1 MTGHF
6 AARFE
11 SFMSHKAHDAAPQAS
26 WPILKR
32 LLGYTT
38 GRRKGL
44 VIASIGMVGYAGV
57 DTFMLSLIKP
67 LLDEGLTGKEHS
79 VMIWLPL
86 MIMGLVAMRGVCN
99 FISDYFMAWVGNT
112 VVMRLQQKVFSH
124 LMGMPLSFFD
134 KNNTGSLLSKVTYDA
149 GQVSSAAS
157 STLISLIR
165 EGCTVI
171 GLLALMFYYSWQL
184 SLIFFVIG
192 PIVGVL
198 ISVISKRFRKLSRQ
212 LQHAMGNITTSTEQ
226 MLRGHK
232 EVLMFGGQ
240 EVEAERFTRVSNS
253 VRQQN
258 MKLVVADAVGSPI
271 VQFIASTA
279 LSLVLY
285 LATFPEISHKLTA
298 GSFAAVISA
307 LFGLLKPLKN
317 LTQVN
322 VQFQRGIAACQSLFD
337 VIDLPLENDN
347 GQRELSHAA
356 GQIEFRNVTFT
367 YPTKD
372 APALREVSFAIE
384 PGKTV
389 ALVGRSGSGKSTIAS
404 LLTRFYDIQQGQ
416 ILLDGHDIRE
426 YRLRDLRRQFALVS
440 QNVHLFNDSVANN
453 IAYAAEEQFT
463 REQIIEA
470 AKLANADEFI
480 TKMPQGYDTIIGENG
495 ATLSGGQRQR
505 LAIARAL
512 LRDMPIL
519 LLDEATSALDSES
532 ERRIQT
538 ALESLTKN
546 RTTLVIAH
554 RLSTIEKADEI
565 LVVDEGQIVER
576 GTHDQLL
583 EMGGAYALLRR
594 TQMGAQAS

>member
-6 AARFE
+6 TARFE
-11 SFMSHKAHDAAPQAS
+11 SLMSNEALDATRKS
-26 WPILKR
+26 WPTLKR

-44 VIASIGMVGYAGV
+44 LIAAIGMAGYAAV
-57 DTFMLSLIKP
+57 DTYMLSLIKP
-67 LLDEGLTGKEHS
+67 LLDEGLSGKQNS
-79 VMIWLPL
+79 VMLWLPI
-86 MIMGLVAMRGVCN
+86 MIMILVALRGICN
-99 FISDYFMAWVGNT
+99 FTSDYFMAWVGNT
-112 VVMRLQQKVFSH
+112 VVMRLQRAVFSH

-134 KNNTGSLLSKVTYDA
+134 KHNTGTLLSKVTYDA

-171 GLLALMFYYSWQL
+171 GLLVLMFYYSWQL
-184 SLIFFVIG
+184 SLIFF
-192 PIVGVL
+192 IVGPVVAVL

-226 MLRGHK
+226 MLRGHR

-240 EVEAERFTRVSNS
+240 EIEAGRFDKVSNS

-258 MKLVVADAVGSPI
+258 MKMVVADAVGSPI

-285 LATFPEISHKLTA
+285 LATFPEISHTLTA

-307 LFGLLKPLKN
+307 LFGLMKPLKS

-337 VIDLPLENDN
+337 VIDLPLEQDN
-347 GQRELSHAA
+347 GQLQIGHAA
-356 GQIEFRNVTFT
+356 GKIEFRDVTFT

-372 APALREVSFAIE
+372 APALRNISFSIE
-384 PGKTV
+384 PGKPV

-404 LLTRFYDIQQGQ
+404 LLTRFYDIQEGT
-416 ILLDGHDIRE
+416 ILLDDQDIRE

-440 QNVHLFNDSVANN
+440 QNVHLFNDTIANN

-480 TKMPQGYDTIIGENG
+480 SKMPQGYDTVIGENG
-495 ATLSGGQRQR
+495 ANLSGGQRQR

-512 LRDMPIL
+512 LRDMPVL

-532 ERRIQT
+532 ERKIQT

-546 RTTLVIAH
+546 RTTIVIAH

-565 LVVDEGQIVER
+565 LVIDDGQIVER
-576 GTHDQLL
+576 GSHDQLL

-594 TQMGAQAS
+594 TQMGVQTA

>member
-6 AARFE
+6 TARFE
-11 SFMSHKAHDAAPQAS
+11 SLMSNEALDATRKS
-26 WPILKR
+26 WPTLKR

-44 VIASIGMVGYAGV
+44 LIAAIGMAGYAAV
-57 DTFMLSLIKP
+57 DTYMLSLIKP
-67 LLDEGLTGKEHS
+67 LLDEGLSGKQNS
-79 VMIWLPL
+79 VMLWLPI
-86 MIMGLVAMRGVCN
+86 MIMILVALRGICN
-99 FISDYFMAWVGNT
+99 FTSDYFMAWVGNT
-112 VVMRLQQKVFSH
+112 VVMRLQRAVFSH

-134 KNNTGSLLSKVTYDA
+134 KHNTGTLLSKVTYDA

-171 GLLALMFYYSWQL
+171 GLLVLMFYYSWQL
-184 SLIFFVIG
+184 SLIFF
-192 PIVGVL
+192 IVGPVVAVL

-226 MLRGHK
+226 MLRGHR

-240 EVEAERFTRVSNS
+240 EIEAGRFDKVSNS

-258 MKLVVADAVGSPI
+258 MKMVVADAVGSPI

-285 LATFPEISHKLTA
+285 LATFPEISHTLTA

-307 LFGLLKPLKN
+307 LFGLMKPLKS

-337 VIDLPLENDN
+337 VIDLPLEQDN
-347 GQRELSHAA
+347 GQLQIGHAT
-356 GQIEFRNVTFT
+356 GRIEFRDVTFT

-372 APALREVSFAIE
+372 APALRNISFNIE

-404 LLTRFYDIQQGQ
+404 LLTRFYDIQEGT
-416 ILLDGHDIRE
+416 ILLDDQDIRE

-440 QNVHLFNDSVANN
+440 QNVHLFNDTIANN

-480 TKMPQGYDTIIGENG
+480 SKMPQGYDTVIGENG
-495 ATLSGGQRQR
+495 ANLSGGQRQR

-512 LRDMPIL
+512 LRDMPVL

-532 ERRIQT
+532 ERKIQT

-546 RTTLVIAH
+546 RTTIVIAH

-565 LVVDEGQIVER
+565 LVIDDGQIVER
-576 GTHDQLL
+576 GSHDQLL

-594 TQMGAQAS
+594 TQMGVQTA

>member
-6 AARFE
+6 TARFE
-11 SFMSHKAHDAAPQAS
+11 SLMSNEALDATRKS
-26 WPILKR
+26 WPTLKR

-44 VIASIGMVGYAGV
+44 LIAAIGMAGYAAV
-57 DTFMLSLIKP
+57 DTYMLSLIKP
-67 LLDEGLTGKEHS
+67 LLDEGLSGKQNS
-79 VMIWLPL
+79 VMLWLPI
-86 MIMGLVAMRGVCN
+86 MIMILVALRGICN
-99 FISDYFMAWVGNT
+99 FTSDYFMAWVGNT
-112 VVMRLQQKVFSH
+112 VVMRLQRAVFSH

-134 KNNTGSLLSKVTYDA
+134 KHNTGTLLSKVTYDA

-171 GLLALMFYYSWQL
+171 GLLVLMFYYSWQL
-184 SLIFFVIG
+184 SLIFF
-192 PIVGVL
+192 IVGPVVAVL

-226 MLRGHK
+226 MLRGHR

-240 EVEAERFTRVSNS
+240 EIEAGRFDKVSNS

-258 MKLVVADAVGSPI
+258 MKMVVADAVGSPI

-285 LATFPEISHKLTA
+285 LATFPEISHTLTA

-307 LFGLLKPLKN
+307 LFGLMKPLKS

-337 VIDLPLENDN
+337 VIDLPLEQDN
-347 GQRELSHAA
+347 GQLQLGHAA
-356 GQIEFRNVTFT
+356 GKIEFRDVTFT

-372 APALREVSFAIE
+372 APALRNISFSIE

-404 LLTRFYDIQQGQ
+404 LLTRFYDIQEGT
-416 ILLDGHDIRE
+416 ILLDDQDIRE

-440 QNVHLFNDSVANN
+440 QNVHLFNDTIANN

-480 TKMPQGYDTIIGENG
+480 SKMPQGYDTVIGENG
-495 ATLSGGQRQR
+495 ANLSGGQRQR

-512 LRDMPIL
+512 LRDMPVL

-532 ERRIQT
+532 ERKIQT

-546 RTTLVIAH
+546 RTTIVIAH

-565 LVVDEGQIVER
+565 LVIDDGQIVER
-576 GTHDQLL
+576 GSHDQLL

-594 TQMGAQAS
+594 TQMGVQTA

>member
-6 AARFE
+6 TARFE
-11 SFMSHKAHDAAPQAS
+11 SLMSNEALDATRKS
-26 WPILKR
+26 WPTLKR

-44 VIASIGMVGYAGV
+44 LIAAIGMAGYAAV
-57 DTFMLSLIKP
+57 DTYMLSLIKP
-67 LLDEGLTGKEHS
+67 LLDEGLSGKQNS
-79 VMIWLPL
+79 VMLWLPI
-86 MIMGLVAMRGVCN
+86 MIMILVALRGICN
-99 FISDYFMAWVGNT
+99 FTSDYFMAWVGNT
-112 VVMRLQQKVFSH
+112 VVMRLQRAVFSH

-134 KNNTGSLLSKVTYDA
+134 KHNTGTLLSKVTYDA

-171 GLLALMFYYSWQL
+171 GLLVLMFYYSWQL
-184 SLIFFVIG
+184 SLIFF
-192 PIVGVL
+192 IVGPVVAVL

-226 MLRGHK
+226 MLRGHR

-240 EVEAERFTRVSNS
+240 EIEAGRFDKVSNS

-258 MKLVVADAVGSPI
+258 MKMVVADAVGSPI

-285 LATFPEISHKLTA
+285 LATFPEISHTLTA

-307 LFGLLKPLKN
+307 LFGLMKPLKS

-337 VIDLPLENDN
+337 VIDLPLEQDN
-347 GQRELSHAA
+347 GQLQLGHAT
-356 GQIEFRNVTFT
+356 GRIEFRDVTFT

-372 APALREVSFAIE
+372 APALRNISFSIE

-404 LLTRFYDIQQGQ
+404 LLTRFYDIQEGT
-416 ILLDGHDIRE
+416 ILLDDQDIRE

-440 QNVHLFNDSVANN
+440 QNVHLFNDTIANN

-480 TKMPQGYDTIIGENG
+480 SKMPQGYDTVIGENG
-495 ATLSGGQRQR
+495 ANLSGGQRQR

-512 LRDMPIL
+512 LRDMPVL

-532 ERRIQT
+532 ERKIQT

-546 RTTLVIAH
+546 RTTIVIAH

-565 LVVDEGQIVER
+565 LVIDDGQIVER
-576 GTHDQLL
+576 GSHDQLL

-594 TQMGAQAS
+594 TQMGVQTA

>member
-6 AARFE
+6 TARFE
-11 SFMSHKAHDAAPQAS
+11 SLMSNEALDATRKS
-26 WPILKR
+26 WPTLKR

-44 VIASIGMVGYAGV
+44 LIAAIGMAGYAAV
-57 DTFMLSLIKP
+57 DTYMLSLIKP
-67 LLDEGLTGKEHS
+67 LLDEGLSGKQNS
-79 VMIWLPL
+79 VMLWLPI
-86 MIMGLVAMRGVCN
+86 MIMILVALRGICN
-99 FISDYFMAWVGNT
+99 FTSDYFMAWVGNT
-112 VVMRLQQKVFSH
+112 VVMRLQRAVFSH

-134 KNNTGSLLSKVTYDA
+134 KHNTGTLLSKVTYDA

-171 GLLALMFYYSWQL
+171 GLLVLMFYYSWQL
-184 SLIFFVIG
+184 SLIFF
-192 PIVGVL
+192 IVGPVVAVL

-226 MLRGHK
+226 MLRGHR

-240 EVEAERFTRVSNS
+240 EIEAGRFDKVSNS

-258 MKLVVADAVGSPI
+258 MKMVVADAVGSPI

-285 LATFPEISHKLTA
+285 LATFPEISHTLTA

-307 LFGLLKPLKN
+307 LFGLMKPLKS

-337 VIDLPLENDN
+337 VIDLPLEQDN
-347 GQRELSHAA
+347 GQLQLGHAA
-356 GQIEFRNVTFT
+356 GKIEFRDVTFT

-372 APALREVSFAIE
+372 APALRNISFSIE

-404 LLTRFYDIQQGQ
+404 LLTRFYDIQEGT
-416 ILLDGHDIRE
+416 IFLDDQDIRE

-440 QNVHLFNDSVANN
+440 QNVHLFNDTIANN

-480 TKMPQGYDTIIGENG
+480 SKMPQGYDTVIGENG
-495 ATLSGGQRQR
+495 ANLSGGQRQR

-512 LRDMPIL
+512 LRDMPVL

-532 ERRIQT
+532 ERKIQT

-546 RTTLVIAH
+546 RTTIVIAH

-565 LVVDEGQIVER
+565 LVIDDGQIVER
-576 GTHDQLL
+576 GSHDQLL

-594 TQMGAQAS
+594 TQMGVQTA

>member
-6 AARFE
+6 TARFE
-11 SFMSHKAHDAAPQAS
+11 SLMSNEALDATRKS
-26 WPILKR
+26 WPTLKR

-44 VIASIGMVGYAGV
+44 LIAAIGMAGYAAV
-57 DTFMLSLIKP
+57 DTYMLSLIKP
-67 LLDEGLTGKEHS
+67 LLDEGLSGKQNS
-79 VMIWLPL
+79 VMLWLPI
-86 MIMGLVAMRGVCN
+86 MIMILVALRGICN
-99 FISDYFMAWVGNT
+99 FTSDYFMAWVGNT
-112 VVMRLQQKVFSH
+112 VVMRLQRAVFSH
-124 LMGMPLSFFD
+124 LMGKPLSFFD
-134 KNNTGSLLSKVTYDA
+134 KHNTGTLLSKVTYDA

-171 GLLALMFYYSWQL
+171 GLLVLMFYYSWQL
-184 SLIFFVIG
+184 SLIFF
-192 PIVGVL
+192 IVGPVVAVL

-226 MLRGHK
+226 MLRGHR

-240 EVEAERFTRVSNS
+240 EIEAGRFDKVSNS

-258 MKLVVADAVGSPI
+258 MKMVVADAVGSPI

-285 LATFPEISHKLTA
+285 LATFPEISHTLTA

-307 LFGLLKPLKN
+307 LFGLMKPLKS

-337 VIDLPLENDN
+337 VIDLPLEQDN
-347 GQRELSHAA
+347 GQLQLGHAA
-356 GQIEFRNVTFT
+356 GKIEFRDVTFT

-372 APALREVSFAIE
+372 APALRNISFNIE

-404 LLTRFYDIQQGQ
+404 LLTRFYDIQEGT
-416 ILLDGHDIRE
+416 ILLDDQDIRE

-440 QNVHLFNDSVANN
+440 QNVHLFNDTIANN

-480 TKMPQGYDTIIGENG
+480 SKMPQGYDTVIGENG
-495 ATLSGGQRQR
+495 ANLSGGQRQR

-512 LRDMPIL
+512 LRDMPVL

-532 ERRIQT
+532 ERKIQT

-546 RTTLVIAH
+546 RTTIVIAH

-565 LVVDEGQIVER
+565 LVIDDGQIVER
-576 GTHDQLL
+576 GSHDQLL

-594 TQMGAQAS
+594 TQMGVQTA

>member
-1 MTGHF
+1 
-6 AARFE
+6 
-11 SFMSHKAHDAAPQAS
+11 MSKEALDVAQKAS

-32 LLGYTT
+32 LLGYTI

-44 VIASIGMVGYAGV
+44 AIAALGMAGYAGV
-57 DTFMLSLIKP
+57 DTYMISLIKP
-67 LLDEGLTGKEHS
+67 LLDDGLNGKDHS
-79 VMIWLPL
+79 AMLWLPV

-112 VVMRLQQKVFSH
+112 VVMRLQRAVFSH

-134 KNNTGSLLSKVTYDA
+134 KHNTGSLLSKVTYDA
-149 GQVSSAAS
+149 SQVSSAAS

-171 GLLALMFYYSWQL
+171 GLLVLMFYYSWQL
-184 SLIFFVIG
+184 STIFFVIG
-192 PIVGVL
+192 PIVAFL
-198 ISVISKRFRKLSRQ
+198 ISIISKRFRKLSRQ

-240 EVEAERFTRVSNS
+240 EIEAARFDSVSNV

-258 MKLVVADAVGSPI
+258 MKMVVADAVGSPI

-337 VIDLPLENDN
+337 VIDLPLEEDK
-347 GQRELSHAA
+347 GQLAITHAA
-356 GQIEFRNVTFT
+356 GHIEFRHVTFT

-372 APALREVSFAIE
+372 APALRDMSFTIE

-404 LLTRFYDIQQGQ
+404 LLTRFYDIQEGQ

-440 QNVHLFNDSVANN
+440 QNVHLFNDTVANN
-453 IAYAAEEQFT
+453 IAYAAEDLFS
-463 REQIIEA
+463 REQIIHA

-480 TKMPQGYDTIIGENG
+480 SQMSDGYDTIIGENG

-519 LLDEATSALDSES
+519 LLDEATSALDTES
-532 ERRIQT
+532 ERRIQS
-538 ALESLTKN
+538 ALESLTKD

-554 RLSTIEKADEI
+554 RLSTIENADEI
-565 LVVDEGQIVER
+565 LVIDDGEIVER

-583 EMGGAYALLRR
+583 ELGGAYALLRR
-594 TQMGAQAS
+594 TQMGAQTS

>member
-1 MTGHF
+1 
-6 AARFE
+6 
-11 SFMSHKAHDAAPQAS
+11 MSNEALDATRKS
-26 WPILKR
+26 WPTLKR

-44 VIASIGMVGYAGV
+44 LIAAIGMAGYAAV
-57 DTFMLSLIKP
+57 DTYMLSLIKP
-67 LLDEGLTGKEHS
+67 LLDEGLSGKQNS
-79 VMIWLPL
+79 VMLWLPI
-86 MIMGLVAMRGVCN
+86 MIMILVALRGICN
-99 FISDYFMAWVGNT
+99 FTSDYFMAWVGNT
-112 VVMRLQQKVFSH
+112 VVMRLQRAVFSH

-134 KNNTGSLLSKVTYDA
+134 KHNTGTLLSKVTYDA

-171 GLLALMFYYSWQL
+171 GLLVLMFYYSWQL
-184 SLIFFVIG
+184 SLIFF
-192 PIVGVL
+192 IVGPVVAVL

-226 MLRGHK
+226 MLRGHR

-240 EVEAERFTRVSNS
+240 EIEAGRFDKVSNS

-258 MKLVVADAVGSPI
+258 MKMVVADAVGSPI

-285 LATFPEISHKLTA
+285 LATFPEISHTLTA

-307 LFGLLKPLKN
+307 LFGLMKPLKS

-337 VIDLPLENDN
+337 VIDLPLEQDN
-347 GQRELSHAA
+347 GQLQLGHAA
-356 GQIEFRNVTFT
+356 GRIEFRDVTFT

-372 APALREVSFAIE
+372 APALRNISFCIE

-404 LLTRFYDIQQGQ
+404 LLTRFYDIQEGT
-416 ILLDGHDIRE
+416 ILLDDQDIRE

-440 QNVHLFNDSVANN
+440 QNVHLFNDTIANN

-480 TKMPQGYDTIIGENG
+480 SKMPQGYDTVIGENG
-495 ATLSGGQRQR
+495 ANLSGGQRQR

-512 LRDMPIL
+512 LRDMPVL

-532 ERRIQT
+532 ERKIQT

-546 RTTLVIAH
+546 RTTIVIAH

-565 LVVDEGQIVER
+565 LVIDDGQIVER
-576 GTHDQLL
+576 GSHDQLL

-594 TQMGAQAS
+594 TQMGVQTA

>member
-1 MTGHF
+1 
-6 AARFE
+6 
-11 SFMSHKAHDAAPQAS
+11 MSNEALDATRKS
-26 WPILKR
+26 WPTLKR

-44 VIASIGMVGYAGV
+44 LIAAIGMAGYAAV
-57 DTFMLSLIKP
+57 DTYMLSLIKP
-67 LLDEGLTGKEHS
+67 LLDEGLSGKQNS
-79 VMIWLPL
+79 VMLWLPI
-86 MIMGLVAMRGVCN
+86 MIMILVALRGICN
-99 FISDYFMAWVGNT
+99 FTSDYFMAWVGNT
-112 VVMRLQQKVFSH
+112 VVMRLQRAVFSH

-134 KNNTGSLLSKVTYDA
+134 KHNTGTLLSKVTYDA

-171 GLLALMFYYSWQL
+171 GLLVLMFYYSWQL
-184 SLIFFVIG
+184 SLIFF
-192 PIVGVL
+192 IVGPVVAVL

-226 MLRGHK
+226 MLRGHR

-240 EVEAERFTRVSNS
+240 EIEAGRFDKVSNS

-258 MKLVVADAVGSPI
+258 MKMVVADAVGSPI

-285 LATFPEISHKLTA
+285 LATFPEISHTLTA

-307 LFGLLKPLKN
+307 LFGLMKPLKS

-337 VIDLPLENDN
+337 VIDLPLEQDN
-347 GQRELSHAA
+347 GQLQLGHAA
-356 GQIEFRNVTFT
+356 GKIEFRDVTFT

-372 APALREVSFAIE
+372 APALRNISFSIE

-404 LLTRFYDIQQGQ
+404 LLTRFYDIQEGT
-416 ILLDGHDIRE
+416 ILLDDQDIRE

-440 QNVHLFNDSVANN
+440 QNVHLFNDTIANN

-480 TKMPQGYDTIIGENG
+480 SKMPQGYDTVIGENG
-495 ATLSGGQRQR
+495 ANLSGGQRQR

-512 LRDMPIL
+512 LRDMPVL

-532 ERRIQT
+532 ERKIQT

-546 RTTLVIAH
+546 RTTIVIAH

-565 LVVDEGQIVER
+565 LVIDDGQIVER
-576 GTHDQLL
+576 GSHDQLL

-594 TQMGAQAS
+594 TQMGVQTA